1 MEERSL
7 ASQTEI
13 DIEALN
19 DSLWLINKVLEEDVQ
34 TQESNDV
41 IDRNI
46 EHIEAMIEKEHILNS
61 GFDLSIFKDIVSKIK
76 NN

>member
-34 TQESNDV
+34 SQESNDV